1 MERNWPES
9 TKEMNRLLAALRAAQ
24 PEPMRCFAELGKAA
38 LAAGALETMTKEL
51 VALGI
56 SVAIRCE
63 PCIAYH
69 SRAAVRAG
77 ASDAQLAEVM
87 ATAIYMGAGPS
98 VMYAAQTLEAA
109 AQWRAALAEGR
120 KPHGDGAPG

>member
-1 MERNWPES
+1 MGAEVHVERNWPES

-24 PEPMRCFAELGKAA
+24 PEPMRCFAEMGKTV
-38 LAAGALETMTKEL
+38 LAAGALETLTKEL

-69 SRAAVRAG
+69 ARAAVRAG
-77 ASDAQLAEVM
+77 ASDAQLAETM

-98 VMYAAQTLEAA
+98 VMYAAQALEAT
-109 AQWRAALAEGR
+109 AQWRDAMT
-120 KPHGDGAPG
+120 KD